1 MDFCGNIHI
10 WVYRIASSGSLSRG
24 AIGDGRWLTII
35 RNEYRHLKMFL
46 NQKMSISESVCQS
59 MHTGFEKG
67 EFLVKN
73 RK

>member
-1 MDFCGNIHI
+1 M
-10 WVYRIASSGSLSRG
+10 
-24 AIGDGRWLTII
+24 